1 MSNPLTQNIVWQL
14 HTKDLRRDMAAWT
27 DDRLRDFESG
37 FLGQEHHIARAYLVE
52 VAQEWQR
59 RGVKSELTRN
69 LASCY
74 NALS

>member
-1 MSNPLTQNIVWQL
+1 MWNPLTQNIVWQL
-14 HTKDLRRDMAAWT
+14 HMKDLRRDMAAWT

-37 FLGQEHHIARAYLVE
+37 FLGQEHHIARAYLTE

-59 RGVKSELTRN
+59 RGVKSDLTKN
-69 LASCY
+69 STSCY